1 MEKDILTLEEFEKNT
16 IDILNNILTS
26 GKKRTILMDG
36 KAAIEIQKTDQ
47 VTSAE
52 RKLKEL
58 QEENESLK
66 FILGVKKGLEDYKEG
81 RLIDHEVIR
90 DRFEKY
96 L

>member
-16 IDILNNILTS
+16 TGILNNVLTS

-58 QEENESLK
+58 LEENESLK
-66 FILGVKKGLEDYKEG
+66 FILGVKKGLEDYQAG
-81 RLIDHEVIR
+81 RLIDHEVVR

-96 L
+96 Q